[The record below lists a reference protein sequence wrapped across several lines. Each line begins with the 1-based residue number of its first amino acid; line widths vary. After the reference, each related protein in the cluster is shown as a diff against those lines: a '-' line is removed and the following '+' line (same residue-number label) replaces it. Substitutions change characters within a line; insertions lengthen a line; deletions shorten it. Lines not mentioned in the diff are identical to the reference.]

1 MAGATTASTTTP
13 TVASTA
19 PAAGNADVPKIDPP
33 VSGPPPFINVL
44 HDYQLYNYIFT
55 LSVLS
60 NGQINDNSYRTQPV
74 SERKIILK
82 SASGEPNNRIS
93 TAYGTSINPEGKFD
107 FFMDDLRIASV
118 IGFNAS
124 GGNTNALSIS
134 FKIVEPYS
142 MGLFFQS
149 LQIAAL
155 ENGNK
160 NYLDV
165 PLLLTIEFVGHKSP
179 DDQRIKVPNTTKYI
193 PMRIRTL
200 DMTVTAAGSVYN
212 VDAYPWA
219 EKAFSTIH
227 AELKTDA
234 SLSGKTVGELLID
247 SPKSLRNLL
256 NERALKEYERR
267 SDQAEP
273 PDIISID
280 FPETPDQDTGN
291 NAIYRASMG
300 FDNTRTGMQ
309 PFTRENAAYDAASG
323 TFKRGKVTIDPNTT
337 EFKFSQG
344 LDVVSVINQ
353 VILMSEYGRQAIE
366 NEDAEGMVNWWRI
379 EPRVY
384 QNSENTNSTGA
395 HSKYVVF
402 RCLPY
407 KVHVSQ
413 LSAPNTSLKGKENL
427 KRQALK
433 HYSYIYTGK
442 NTDIL
447 DFDIQFKA
455 GFYTSLNADSGL
467 QSGDTKVG
475 AQLSNSANNNPA
487 VTTAPIN
494 AEKNNV
500 TVTPNVVIN
509 DKIKTGQA
517 HRGGGGLEDFKTLA
531 ARQFHDAITSGVDMI
546 NLEIKILGDPYY
558 ISDSGLGNYSAKC
571 TKLSNMNSDG
581 CIDYQSGEVDMIVD
595 FRVPIDN
602 NMATGK
608 YDFPKGTKLLESF
621 SGLFKILRV
630 ESTFSKGLFTQ
641 VLKTVRRKNQESTN
655 REGSAITKES
665 PTQQNYNPN

>member
-1 MAGATTASTTTP
+1 
-13 TVASTA
+13 
-19 PAAGNADVPKIDPP
+19 
-33 VSGPPPFINVL
+33 
-44 HDYQLYNYIFT
+44 
-55 LSVLS
+55 LS
-60 NGQINDNSYRTQPV
+60 NDEINDNSYRNQSTT
-74 SERKIILK
+74 ERKIILR
-82 SASGEPNNRIS
+82 SASSEPNNRIS
-93 TAYGTSINPEGKFD
+93 TAYTTVDNPEGKFD
-107 FFMDDLRIASV
+107 FFIDDVRIASV
-118 IGFNAS
+118 IGFESS
-124 GGNTNALSIS
+124 GGNTNALSVG
-134 FKIVEPYS
+134 FKIIEPYS

-165 PLLLTIEFVGHKSP
+165 PLLLTLEFVGHKSP
-179 DDQRIKVPNTTKYI
+179 DDQRIKVPNTTKYMPI
-193 PMRIRTL
+193 RIRTL
-200 DMTVTAAGSVYN
+200 DMTVTSAGSVYN
-212 VDAYPWA
+212 VEAYPWA

-267 SDQAEP
+267 ADQTEP
-273 PDIISID
+273 PDLISID

-291 NAIYRASMG
+291 NVIYQAGMG

-323 TFKRGKVTIDPNTT
+323 TFKRGKVTIDPKTT

-353 VILMSEYGRQAIE
+353 VILMSDYGRQAIE
-366 NEDAEGMVNWWRI
+366 SEDAEGMVNWWRI

-384 QNSENTNSTGA
+384 QNSQNPNSTGA

-402 RCLPY
+402 RVLPY

-413 LSAPNTSLKGKENL
+413 LSAPNTGLKGKENL
-427 KRQALK
+427 KKQALK

-447 DFDIQFKA
+447 DFDIEFKA

-475 AQLSNSANNNPA
+475 AQLSNSATSGPA
-487 VTTAPIN
+487 VTTAPVN
-494 AEKNNV
+494 AEKNND
-500 TVTPNVVIN
+500 TITPNVVIN

-531 ARQFHDAITSGVDMI
+531 ARQFHDAVTSGVDMI
-546 NLEIKILGDPYY
+546 NLQIKILGDPYF
-558 ISDSGLGNYSAKC
+558 ISDSGMGNYSAKA

-581 CIDYQSGEVDMIVD
+581 AVDYQSGEVDMLVD

-602 NMATGK
+602 SMATGK

-621 SGLFKILRV
+621 SGLYKILRV

-641 VLKTVRRKNQESTN
+641 VLKTVRRRNQESTN
-655 REGSAITKES
+655 REGSATTKEA
-665 PTQQNYNPN
+665 PTQQNYKPN